1 MSKRKTIVKSV
12 LIFAGIIILL
22 VLSFVPFRVPGTFYD
37 FQSFAGSIKLG
48 IDLKG
53 GVYAVYDVADDET
66 NLGNLDARLDG
77 TVSRL
82 LSMINGAGYM
92 EATVSR
98 EGSTRI
104 RIEVPDIADPTQ
116 LFGLIGEPADL
127 QFKISGETLV
137 WGANVTD
144 AYAITYQGGYAI
156 QLKLDAKGTEDFSN
170 ATSNNIGKAMDI
182 VINDETVSS
191 PNIEVAISNGT
202 PVITG
207 SYTYEQADDMAKKIL
222 SGALGVKLS
231 LKERNIVSAT
241 LGVDALSTS
250 LIAGG
255 IGILLVMIYLFIF
268 YKGLGVVA
276 DICLMLFTGLLMWL
290 LAAFPFV
297 QLTLPGIAGIILSIG
312 MAVDANVIIFE
323 RIKDEYIM
331 GKSPRAARASGY
343 KKALWTVLDAN
354 ITTAFA
360 AIVLIIL
367 GKGSVR
373 GFGITLLFGIILSV
387 LIALTVS
394 KLLTKYAIYLF
405 GDKPRMLGLKRDTD
419 VIEMPDEV
427 PAVSDS
433 IREAPV
439 NA

>member
-1 MSKRKTIVKSV
+1 MSRRKTIVKSV

-22 VLSFVPFRVPGTFYD
+22 VLSFVPFRVPGTFED

-53 GVYAVYDVADDET
+53 GASAVYDVADDEED
-66 NLGNLDARLDG
+66 LGNLDARLDG
-77 TVSRL
+77 TASRL

-92 EATVSR
+92 EATVNR

-104 RIEVPDIADPTQ
+104 RIEVPAITDPTQ
-116 LFGLIGEPADL
+116 LFDLIGKPADL
-127 QFKISGETLV
+127 QFKIEGETLV
-137 WGANVTD
+137 WGSNVTD

-170 ATSNNIGKAMDI
+170 ATTNNIGKAMDI
-182 VINDETVSS
+182 VIDGETISS
-191 PNIEVAISNGT
+191 PNIEVAITNGT

-207 SYTYEQADDMAKKIL
+207 DFTYQAADDLAKKIL

-231 LKERNIVSAT
+231 IVEKYIISPT

-268 YKGLGVVA
+268 YKGLGIVA

-323 RIKDEYIM
+323 RIKDEYKL
-331 GKSPRAARASGY
+331 GKSPRAASASGF

-360 AIVLIIL
+360 AIILIIL

-387 LIALTVS
+387 TVALTVS
-394 KLLTKYAIYLF
+394 RLLTKYAVILF
-405 GDKPRMLGLKRDTD
+405 GDKPRMLGLKRDTG
-419 VIEMPDEV
+419 VLEMPDED
-427 PAVSDS
+427 PAVNSS
-433 IREAPV
+433 IKEAPV